1 MEIFILLALVLV
13 AFYFMS
19 SRTRKQQKQTA
30 SFRDSLA
37 VGQEVMTTG
46 GLLGTVVD
54 VEGDAITIESTPGN
68 TSRWVRQAIR
78 EPLPQPVVVD
88 EAEDDEVVA
97 DAAEIEDANADV
109 IDVPDDLSTLDDRT
123 SPTDPKRPDQ
133 DDTK

>member
-1 MEIFILLALVLV
+1 VTIFILLALMLV

-19 SRTRKQQKQTA
+19 MRSRKQQKQTA
-30 SFRDSLA
+30 SFRDTLA

-88 EAEDDEVVA
+88 EVEDEDQAVA
-97 DAAEIEDANADV
+97 DIEDAHDDV
-109 IDVPDDLSTLDDRT
+109 IDVPDDLSSLDEPN
-123 SPTDPKRPDQ
+123 SASEPKRPDQ

>member
-1 MEIFILLALVLV
+1 VTIFILLALMLV
-13 AFYFMS
+13 AFYLMS
-19 SRTRKQQKQTA
+19 MRSRKQQKQTA
-30 SFRDSLA
+30 SFRDTLA

-78 EPLPQPVVVD
+78 EPLPRPVVVD
-88 EAEDDEVVA
+88 EVEDQDEDEAV
-97 DAAEIEDANADV
+97 AEIEDANDDV
-109 IDVPDDLSTLDDRT
+109 IDVPDDLSSLDEPN
-123 SPTDPKRPDQ
+123 SASDPKRPDQ

>member
-1 MEIFILLALVLV
+1 MEIFFLLALVLV
-13 AFYFMS
+13 AFYLMS
-19 SRTRKQQKQTA
+19 MRTRRQQKQTT
-30 SFRDSLA
+30 SFRDTLA

-78 EPLPQPVVVD
+78 EPLPQT
-88 EAEDDEVVA
+88 VVA
-97 DAAEIEDANADV
+97 DEVDEDADEVAEIEDADDDV
-109 IDVPDDLSTLDDRT
+109 IDVPDDLSSLDEPKPA
-123 SPTDPKRPDQ
+123 SDPKRPDQ

>member
-1 MEIFILLALVLV
+1 VEIFILLALVLV

-19 SRTRKQQKQTA
+19 ARTRRQQKQTT
-30 SFRDSLA
+30 SFRDTLA

-88 EAEDDEVVA
+88 EVEDEDEV
-97 DAAEIEDANADV
+97 AETEDGNDDV
-109 IDVPDDLSTLDDRT
+109 IDVPDDLSSLDEPN
-123 SPTDPKRPDQ
+123 SASDPKRPDP